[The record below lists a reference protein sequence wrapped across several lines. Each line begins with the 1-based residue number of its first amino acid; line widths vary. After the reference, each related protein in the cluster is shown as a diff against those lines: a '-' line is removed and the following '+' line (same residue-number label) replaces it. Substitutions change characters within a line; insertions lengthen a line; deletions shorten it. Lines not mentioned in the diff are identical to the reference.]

1 MRGTDTKSKHRFLGE
16 GHWRDRIRI
25 LMNHSPLWLSFTF
38 LMAFFLGIMAIML
51 SFSNYRWSTRNA
63 IQNQETSTMKYIDL
77 KLISIDSNLKELSDI
92 AVLPVYDTEL
102 YHSILSEEPLPAE
115 TLTDIFQTISR
126 NYFTRTDLTAYRIDL
141 LNQDVSIGR
150 STSDQHMRLYPS
162 SNRRYTEA
170 YRRCTSSATN
180 DAIFPADTDASVL
193 KFCQTII
200 RISDRKPAALI
211 TLEVN
216 RDVISRGFSNQMVAL
231 YNPQGELVFTNAKGE
246 DASRIRSGNL
256 LPLQGSKHTTFA
268 ANSSSMKDTVL
279 IGDQPYLYA
288 TGISE
293 DSQLALVVWTP
304 LSSITQELHN
314 IRLFSILQGLLFL
327 LIALVITLIL
337 IRYLTAPLST
347 LAGFQSQMAVGNFQR
362 INIGRCKETAEL
374 SESFNDMSDHISR
387 LVNDNLLSS
396 LNEKNARIEA
406 LEAQVNPH
414 FLYNT
419 LQAIGSVA
427 LMNDQEE
434 IYLMLTKLAANM
446 RYSIKGGNEV
456 TLDQELNFTDNYI
469 ALQKLRMED
478 RLRVTR
484 KIEPG
489 LGSARI
495 PKCSLQVIVENSIK
509 YGLQG
514 DISNLDLEIDA
525 FRQGNT
531 LVIRVRDNGAGMD
544 PQRLLEVQN
553 KIHHYK
559 PGDTA
564 SSASAEGGIGLVNL
578 YARLRIMYDN
588 HADLKIESSNGE
600 NHYTSTTLL
609 LEDSED

>member
-1 MRGTDTKSKHRFLGE
+1 M
-16 GHWRDRIRI
+16 
-25 LMNHSPLWLSFTF
+25 
-38 LMAFFLGIMAIML
+38 
-51 SFSNYRWSTRNA
+51 
-63 IQNQETSTMKYIDL
+63 
-77 KLISIDSNLKELSDI
+77 
-92 AVLPVYDTEL
+92 
-102 YHSILSEEPLPAE
+102 
-115 TLTDIFQTISR
+115 
-126 NYFTRTDLTAYRIDL
+126 
-141 LNQDVSIGR
+141 
-150 STSDQHMRLYPS
+150 
-162 SNRRYTEA
+162 
-170 YRRCTSSATN
+170 
-180 DAIFPADTDASVL
+180 
-193 KFCQTII
+193 
-200 RISDRKPAALI
+200 
-211 TLEVN
+211 
-216 RDVISRGFSNQMVAL
+216 
-231 YNPQGELVFTNAKGE
+231 
-246 DASRIRSGNL
+246 
-256 LPLQGSKHTTFA
+256 
-268 ANSSSMKDTVL
+268 
-279 IGDQPYLYA
+279 
-288 TGISE
+288 
-293 DSQLALVVWTP
+293 ALVVWTP